1 MSWPEEPMVSALMVV
16 TRPALI
22 EMARKAAECFLDQD
36 WEPKELLILNTTDD
50 PVLLFR
56 SAMREYQMR
65 CQSYETALA
74 ILRDNAHGEWCVTWD
89 QDCWYAP
96 NVLSTHMANRDPQTT
111 VLFKNKTCYALRNR
125 QDVVISDNRVVHASF
140 FRNGAR
146 FHSGTQFWK
155 QTPALKVVDNDPGM
169 VVKFVR
175 AF

>member
-1 MSWPEEPMVSALMVV
+1 MVV

-22 EMARKAAECFLDQD
+22 EMAREAAKCFLEQG

-50 PVLLFR
+50 PMLIV
-56 SAMREYQMR
+56 SSSVREYRMR
-65 CQSYETALA
+65 CQNFETALA

-96 NVLSTHMANRDPQTT
+96 NVLSTHMANRDQQSM
-111 VLFKNKTCYALRNR
+111 VLFKNKMCYALRER
-125 QDVVISDNRVVHASF
+125 QDIVISDNRILHASF
-140 FRNGAR
+140 FRTVARFDNGAP
-146 FHSGTQFWK
+146 FWK
-155 QTPALKVVDNDPGM
+155 QAPTLKVIDNDPGL